1 MPIKKGIRLGF
12 TIHKEFGTMKA
23 ILGKKPTMISAL
35 SVAQYFL
42 SFTDEEREEAFTH
55 LKLQKLLY
63 YAQGYFLAT
72 QKRPLFSETL
82 QAWTHGPVVP
92 EVYHIYKDYKNQP
105 LPYTPCQEDFPELL
119 RDFLNSV
126 LETHGIYSAAVLRTM
141 THQEEPWIEAFNQGK
156 STPLNLTTMERF
168 FRKKWLQE
176 SQCTEEDFKPTSQA
190 FLDLWASI

>member
-1 MPIKKGIRLGF
+1 
-12 TIHKEFGTMKA
+12 
-23 ILGKKPTMISAL
+23 MISAL

-141 THQEEPWIEAFNQGK
+141 THQEEPWIEAFNHGK
-156 STPLNLTTMERF
+156 STPLYLITMERF
-168 FRKKWLQE
+168 FRKRWLQE
-176 SQCTEEDFKPTSQA
+176 SQCTEEDCKPTSQA